1 MLPLFCHQASKIDDN
16 RIFSYQNRL
25 WTPLSE
31 GFQGPPLTLIFCLPW
46 GDLGSRLPASRMP
59 ATFSTPF
66 SRVPP
71 MAFKAR
77 HSLAGFPPWNTDSLT
92 VSFGPAVATL
102 QGSRV
107 LKPLKP
113 LKLRNLTWTAA
124 NHPTLYCAPYPE
136 VNTTSWTVGFM
147 VDKYVVKWVH

>member
-31 GFQGPPLTLIFCLPW
+31 GFQGPPLTLIFLSAMGW
-46 GDLGSRLPASRMP
+46 LGLQASSLAHAGHFLHAVFTS
-59 ATFSTPF
+59 AT
-66 SRVPP
+66 

-107 LKPLKP
+107 LKPLK
-113 LKLRNLTWTAA
+113 LRNLTWTAA
-124 NHPTLYCAPYPE
+124 NHPPLYCAPYPE